1 MYRPQGALYFRSRRV
16 RCPPTP
22 CKDCVAEVDATQAL
36 QTTDGAHKAV
46 ARPVPLSGHIFAY
59 VCTSIGPAIGA
70 AASVCIGDSIREI
83 VGCQHTSA
91 VAIAAICST
100 IAQIIATT
108 IAATAIG
115 AFGDSWRASVT
126 PGLGFGDYG
135 ALGSDTSKLVRKQ
148 ATKAGFK
155 SFASRVLVAMV
166 GSELGLLG
174 TIACALLTAVT
185 GGVLA
190 AVSIEAAQA
199 RCWSSRTAAVTAY
212 KATYKTAIKT
222 AISTSLKEAL
232 RRVGTAGPLFGPV
245 FTTALCCGTGIGL
258 RNWIVDELQKERP
271 SGAASPVRRGSSS
284 ACPHRYMSSSK
295 RRARM
300 CRACS

>member
-1 MYRPQGALYFRSRRV
+1 MSLF
-16 RCPPTP
+16 
-22 CKDCVAEVDATQAL
+22 
-36 QTTDGAHKAV
+36 
-46 ARPVPLSGHIFAY
+46 GHIFAY

-70 AASVCIGDSIREI
+70 AASVCIGESIRET

-108 IAATAIG
+108 IAAAAIG

-126 PGLGFGDYG
+126 PGLGFGDY
-135 ALGSDTSKLVRKQ
+135 ATLGSDTNKLVRKQ

-155 SFASRVLVAMV
+155 SFASKALVAAV
-166 GSELGLLG
+166 GSELGVLG
-174 TIACALLTAVT
+174 TIAFALITAVT
-185 GGVLA
+185 GVVLA
-190 AVSIEAAQA
+190 AVSIEATQA
-199 RCWSSRTAAVTAY
+199 RRWSPRDAAVTAY

-222 AISTSLKEAL
+222 AISTTLKEAL
-232 RRVGTAGPLFGPV
+232 RRQGAAGPLFGPV
-245 FTTALCCGTGIGL
+245 FTTALSCGTGIGL
-258 RNWIVDELQKERP
+258 RNWIVDVLQQERP
-271 SGAASPVRRGSSS
+271 SASASPARRSSS
-284 ACPHRYMSSSK
+284 ACPRCGSRAK